1 MDEGGAVATG
11 PFDAIADKLD
21 TIASSVTSDIQPAV
35 IGVAIA
41 VAVVVLG
48 RMAIKKF
55 LKF

>member
-1 MDEGGAVATG
+1 MQTAMDSVAANLGSVSDAVT
-11 PFDAIADKLD
+11 
-21 TIASSVTSDIQPAV
+21 TTVQPAV
-35 IGVAIA
+35 IGLAIG

>member
-1 MDEGGAVATG
+1 MDGEAEATG
-11 PFDAIADKLD
+11 PFDAIASQLD
-21 TIASSVTSDIQPAV
+21 TMASSVTSDIQPAV

-41 VAVVVLG
+41 VAVVLLG